1 MEAIAGGFGEENKKE
16 VTDALKDLVPIDN
29 DRVCVI
35 KGKLTHYKVKRRMV
49 QPHFD
54 REEFPNVHAAEG
66 EGVLALKSHETGAQ
80 KSKIPLE
87 KWCPPYA
94 QEDWAALR
102 HCLCEAITTP
112 DCNVMYAL
120 LGGFATRIGLKQAG
134 GLVKY
139 LYRAADCRM
148 EHEKFLS
155 GNEED
160 KATVPREVYAQATRM
175 QAWTVNSAQPQLLC
189 FEKQR
194 EHRPSSAHG
203 NVVFFGE
210 LFE

>member
-1 MEAIAGGFGEENKKE
+1 ME
-16 VTDALKDLVPIDN
+16 DALKDLVPIDN

-35 KGKLTHYKVKRRMV
+35 KGKLTHHKVKRRMV
-49 QPHFD
+49 QPLFD
-54 REEFPNVHAAEG
+54 RGEFPNEHAAEG
-66 EGVLALKSHETGAQ
+66 EAFLALKSHETGAQ
-80 KSKIPLE
+80 KLFCTSKIPLE
-87 KWCPPYA
+87 KWCPPYGR
-94 QEDWAALR
+94 EDWVALC
-102 HCLCEAITTP
+102 HCLCEAITTLE
-112 DCNVMYAL
+112 CNVMHEL
-120 LGGFATRIGLKQAG
+120 LEGVATRVGTKQAG

-148 EHEKFLS
+148 EHEKFFS

-160 KATVPREVYAQATRM
+160 KATVLRDVYAQERHL

-203 NVVFFGE
+203 NVVFLGE